1 MMRSCA
7 SLLAAVLLTSGP
19 AIAAPANQVHLG
31 EPSRDRMTPFDA
43 DAFVHKGATG
53 TIGTPRPMRNT
64 RCYDGMRRAGLS
76 PCAAAHG
83 CGMPYEIVGALCY

>member
-1 MMRSCA
+1 MMHSRSLSILLAA
-7 SLLAAVLLTSGP
+7 SLLALP
-19 AIAAPANQVHLG
+19 AIAAPNHARLG
-31 EPSRDRMTPFDA
+31 EPSRDRMTPVDG
-43 DAFVHKGATG
+43 DAFVHKGAAG
-53 TIGTPRPMRNT
+53 TIGVPRPMRNT